1 MAFVNAVFAIGIVAA
16 SLVNAALMVGFQIL
30 FCVRSPSLV
39 PGRGSLWADRC
50 ACGCLALKRPLSS
63 LLSWLSSGD
72 IHDTGASQKPL
83 GSVEIPSLESS
94 LDGLLSRFRGR
105 RRSHGFF
112 TVDQ

>member
-16 SLVNAALMVGFQIL
+16 NLVNAALVVEFQIL
-30 FCVRSPSLV
+30 FCSAPSLES
-39 PGRGSLWADRC
+39 GRGSLWADRC
-50 ACGCLALKRPLSS
+50 AGGCLALKRPLSS

-94 LDGLLSRFRGR
+94 LDGLLSRFRRR